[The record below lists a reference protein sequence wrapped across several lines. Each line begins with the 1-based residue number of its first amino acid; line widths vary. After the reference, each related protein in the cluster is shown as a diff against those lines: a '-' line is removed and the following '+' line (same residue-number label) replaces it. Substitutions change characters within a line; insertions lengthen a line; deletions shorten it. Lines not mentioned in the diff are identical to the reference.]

1 MAGWSCTCSAKR
13 APGKRSPRGTRLASR
28 PPGLEGVA
36 RRAGDVEMTE
46 IPPWRCLLVRTW
58 PENGE
63 PAYHRDQF
71 TVTVTLE
78 LVCLRFLDGP
88 HGAGTRRHQRAAPP
102 AAPPREI
109 SFTAGRAAITSAR
122 HGTAT
127 AGVPRPLI
135 SAACQAV
142 TAGIGRR
149 LTPGRPQWADVAAW
163 R

>member
-1 MAGWSCTCSAKR
+1 
-13 APGKRSPRGTRLASR
+13 
-28 PPGLEGVA
+28 
-36 RRAGDVEMTE
+36 MTE

-78 LVCLRFLDGP
+78 LVSLRFLDGP

-149 LTPGRPQWADVAAW
+149 LTPGGPQPAPRPQDQSPPGVPEPAASTAY
-163 R
+163 RTAPAVITICGAAA